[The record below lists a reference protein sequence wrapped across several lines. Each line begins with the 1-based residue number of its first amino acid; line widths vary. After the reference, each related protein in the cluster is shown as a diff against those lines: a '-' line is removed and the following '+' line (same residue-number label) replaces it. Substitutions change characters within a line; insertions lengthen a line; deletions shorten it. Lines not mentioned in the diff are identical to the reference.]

1 MELLKQSDANDMA
14 QELLARAVKRE
25 LVGLMIVVDPE
36 SGKLQLMGLNADM
49 DDMVHLIL
57 EALDSVKKIYKEN
70 MHPNRTLQ

>member
-1 MELLKQSDANDMA
+1 MDLLKQSDANDMA

-25 LVGLMIVVDPE
+25 LVGLMIMVDPE

-57 EALDSVKKIYKEN
+57 EALDSVKKMYKEN